1 MMIRK
6 EESNF
11 FINLFKK
18 KENKVEKKPK
28 LQALT
33 VDEVLDSMHVG
44 DMIYCVEFSKYVSQN
59 DIGRGRIIGS
69 GYGLEYSDSKLPT
82 KFITVELEYKD
93 FFTKKNWRKDIYVTD
108 KRKLFKTKDEAIDA
122 YKAWIE
128 DQRPIALQAS
138 EDKINAEFDEKLKKL
153 EGMR

>member
-1 MMIRK
+1 MMSK
-6 EESNF
+6 KD

-33 VDEVLDSMHVG
+33 VDEVLDNMHVG
-44 DMIYCVEFSKYVSQN
+44 DMIYWVEFSKYVSQN

-69 GYGLEYSDSKLPT
+69 GYRLKYSNSEKPT
-82 KFITVELEYKD
+82 KFITVEYID
-93 FFTKKNWRKDIYVTD
+93 FFSEKKWRKDVYVTD
-108 KRKLFKTKDEAIDA
+108 SRKLFKTKDEAIDA
-122 YKAWIE
+122 YKIWIE
-128 DQRPIALQAS
+128 EQRPIALQAS

-153 EGMR
+153 EEMR